1 MREKQLRGLW
11 YYEYIE
17 VVQNHL
23 KRMRKMIEKNLLIDM
38 GVSLPEGTDWD
49 KVNEE
54 ITNSIIEIV
63 EKLSGMCGGGV
74 RFEEFDY
81 EKIDAE
87 LDETPKIEIPQH
99 LEEEMVVHV

>member
-1 MREKQLRGLW
+1 
-11 YYEYIE
+11 
-17 VVQNHL
+17 
-23 KRMRKMIEKNLLIDM
+23 MIEKNLLIDM

-49 KVNEE
+49 KVTEA

-74 RFEEFDY
+74 RFDEFDY

-87 LDETPKIEIPQH
+87 LDEVQEAEVSQH
-99 LEEEMVVHV
+99 LEEEMVMYA